1 MESILNKERLSL
13 MAPKLLLRQHWDD
26 VVFADKQS
34 KRAVAKVKLKSNT
47 THSVLG
53 KNFCT
58 PAAQLKC
65 RYGEVQEAGQVWS
78 LHWYRTHNRWT
89 LFIGSIFP
97 LPAEGIQS
105 CEGNTADWRH
115 QQQRDEDLTKDGVL
129 RHYWCTLGS
138 HTYSSPL
145 AETFAINS
153 QYLLCF
159 LIVTASVCRAV
170 QLQTYPD
177 PNLGKD
183 SWLCER

>member
-1 MESILNKERLSL
+1 MERILNKEGLCL
-13 MAPKLLLRQHWDD
+13 MSPKLLLRQHWNDL
-26 VVFADKQS
+26 VFADKQS

-47 THSVLG
+47 THSGLG
-53 KNFCT
+53 KKYCT

-78 LHWYRTHNRWT
+78 LHWHCAHSRWT

-105 CEGNTADWRH
+105 CEGHTADWRH
-115 QQQRDEDLTKDGVL
+115 QQQHDEDLTKGGVL
-129 RHYWCTLGS
+129 RHYWFTLGS

-145 AETFAINS
+145 AETFAINA
-153 QYLLCF
+153 
-159 LIVTASVCRAV
+159 TVCRAV

-183 SWLCER
+183 S